1 MITKI
6 LVSAGI
12 TLGSIVGAAT
22 AGADPNPSGN
32 QPNPFGSLTSSSHE
46 TAPVGAGVREELH
59 RGIWA
64 GLSGG

>member
-6 LVSAGI
+6 LVTAAI
-12 TLGSIVGAAT
+12 TLGSIMGVAT

-32 QPNPFGSLTSSSHE
+32 QPNPFGSLTSSSQE
-46 TAPVGAGVREELH
+46 TAPAGAGRSEELD

-64 GLSGG
+64 GLSRG